1 MAAEK
6 GEIEAVSR
14 LIEAKCDV
22 DKADVRP
29 LSRCLS
35 SWHAMS
41 VAWDERYCDSVQWY
55 RRSGTEL
62 AYGGMG

>member
-1 MAAEK
+1 MLQINGKTPVYMAAEQ
-6 GEIEAVSR
+6 GQIEAVSR

-35 SWHAMS
+35 I
-41 VAWDERYCDSVQWY
+41 WY
-55 RRSGTEL
+55 GRSSTEI
-62 AYGGMG
+62 AYGAMR

>member
-1 MAAEK
+1 MLQINGKTPVYMAAEQ
-6 GEIEAVSR
+6 GQIEAVSR

-35 SWHAMS
+35 IWHGM
-41 VAWDERYCDSVQWY
+41 
-55 RRSGTEL
+55 SGTEI
-62 AYGGMG
+62 AYGAMR